1 VSKVQERYNNLSS
14 KPKYASI
21 KELAEHLTKNANI
34 SMAVAG
40 CIAEVWKWVKR
51 HLWRAHLVVHQ
62 KCQEMK
68 SKDMILTKES
78 VVAELTDK
86 NVRVLIESSL
96 VKNSVL
102 LKNIDVVSVARHA
115 RKEQV
120 GAYLNG
126 WTGFKG

>member
-1 VSKVQERYNNLSS
+1 M
-14 KPKYASI
+14 I
-21 KELAEHLTKNANI
+21 KNANI

-51 HLWRAHLVVHQ
+51 NLWRAHLVVHQ

-68 SKDMILTKES
+68 SKGMILTKES

-86 NVRVLIESSL
+86 NVGVLIKSSL

-102 LKNIDVVSVARHA
+102 LKNIDVASVAKHA

-120 GAYLNG
+120 RAYLNG
-126 WTGFKG
+126 WKGMKG